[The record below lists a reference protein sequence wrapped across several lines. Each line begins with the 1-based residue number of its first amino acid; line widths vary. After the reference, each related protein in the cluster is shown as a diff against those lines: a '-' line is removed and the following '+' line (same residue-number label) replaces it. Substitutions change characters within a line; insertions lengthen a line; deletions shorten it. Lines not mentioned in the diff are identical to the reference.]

1 MNSILEN
8 LNKAVVL
15 AMEALMME
23 SKQNISLEIKLLQKV
38 NLMNL
43 LVWFQAMINMKIG
56 QTNLMT
62 WKHSIIN
69 SKINHYGNRIWFIN
83 LNKTAMLL
91 LMQPKVIICR
101 RIVMNKIKTFNLN
114 QIKCFTHLAN
124 TNQKIFQFYL
134 CQKI

>member
-15 AMEALMME
+15 VMEVLMME
-23 SKQNISLEIKLLQKV
+23 SRQNISLEIKLLQKV

-56 QTNLMT
+56 LTNLMT

-69 SKINHYGNRIWFIN
+69 SKINHYGNRIWFNN
-83 LNKTAMLL
+83 LNKTAILM
-91 LMQPKVIICR
+91 LMQLKVIICKR
-101 RIVMNKIKTFNLN
+101 TVMSKIKIFNLN
-114 QIKCFTHLAN
+114 LIKCFIHLAN

>member
-91 LMQPKVIICR
+91 LM
-101 RIVMNKIKTFNLN
+101 
-114 QIKCFTHLAN
+114 
-124 TNQKIFQFYL
+124 
-134 CQKI
+134 